1 MEHND
6 LLLYTSEDG
15 KIHVDVRL
23 CDETVWLTQEQMGLL
38 FGRDKRT
45 VSEHIS
51 HVFDEGELEQEAV
64 VRKFRTT
71 AADGKNYEVNYYN
84 LDVIISVGY
93 RVRSVRGTQFRKW
106 ATQVLRNYIVKGFV
120 INSERMKS
128 GNSMNYFS
136 QLEEQIREI
145 RLSERVFYQK
155 IKDIYKTSIDYDPA
169 DQRTI
174 EFFKIVQNKL
184 LWAISRKTAA
194 ELVASRADGELPFMG
209 MLSCDKTLP
218 QRITKNDAVTAKN
231 YLRGCSKISEPFC
244 RCLGGAFGFADSL
257 QSSAALLLTGKSK
270 ISPRYSRH
278 KVPLISSQPL
288 TEDELTELGLLVEQY
303 LAFAEA
309 QARRHTPMYMRDW
322 IAKLDDILKLNDRE
336 LLTNAGQISHR
347 LAEEIAEKQLNTFR
361 ENLRIQERAES
372 LKELEADMREAEKDV
387 RSKKTRGAR
396 HA

>member
-1 MEHND
+1 MSEIKEVMAMSEQHSDD

-15 KIHVDVRL
+15 RIHVDVRL
-23 CDETVWLTQEQMGLL
+23 CDETVWLTLDQIGAL
-38 FGRDKRT
+38 FDKAKST

-71 AADGKNYEVNYYN
+71 AADGKNYEVNYFN
-84 LDVIISVGY
+84 LDMIISVGY
-93 RVRSVRGTQFRKW
+93 RVKSVRGTQFRKW

-231 YLRGCSKISEPFC
+231 YL
-244 RCLGGAFGFADSL
+244 
-257 QSSAALLLTGKSK
+257 
-270 ISPRYSRH
+270 
-278 KVPLISSQPL
+278 

-361 ENLRIQERAES
+361 ENLRVQERAES
-372 LKELEADMREAEKDV
+372 LKELEADIREAEKDS
-387 RSKKTRGAR
+387 RNKKTKGAR
-396 HA
+396 HE